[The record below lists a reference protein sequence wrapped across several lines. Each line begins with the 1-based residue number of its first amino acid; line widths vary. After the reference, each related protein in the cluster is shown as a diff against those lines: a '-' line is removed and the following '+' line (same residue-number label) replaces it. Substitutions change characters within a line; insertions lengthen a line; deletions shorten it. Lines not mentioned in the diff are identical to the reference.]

1 MLMKLTP
8 WMCAYV
14 ATISG
19 TYSSKG
25 QFHQPIVRKHKCARA
40 ISLAQ
45 SVSPTKLYSTLRG
58 NITRSYAQLLCFMPY
73 SNKIRVNLP
82 VKKLLIKQWWNWS
95 QVSISLNAKRIL
107 TVHGIGQK
115 YAIKF
120 HLRAKCC
127 SQFAICQTKLLI
139 MLADKSCTA
148 ILMNWPQC
156 QFSFAKNYKH
166 KL

>member
-120 HLRAKCC
+120 QTLRGRHILFCL
-127 SQFAICQTKLLI
+127 SNG
-139 MLADKSCTA
+139 MLAHQHLIEMISSNL
-148 ILMNWPQC
+148 I
-156 QFSFAKNYKH
+156 